1 MNTRKTWLA
10 LLALAIIGG
19 YAYYSS
25 LQPEPSKNH
34 KVFQLKPAQIERIEL
49 KGPAHDVVVE
59 RGKPGLWRIVKPVEA
74 DADNSS
80 ADALASALADLQ
92 TTETVD
98 SNPQD
103 LGNFGLADP
112 SVTVYIT
119 TNTGRTLPG
128 VMVGKNTPVGASTYI
143 KLTDSPAVMLT
154 DAGFSAEATKSLDDL
169 RSKTLIGFTA
179 NQINRVVLTKSDGST
194 IELARKGENWSIVKP
209 REYPADS
216 AAVTQL
222 LDTIAAARV
231 DQFVDDHPEDLN
243 RFGLATPSLKLQ
255 VFGGKDNAEESLLF
269 GFEQSKAYANAV
281 YVRRGEG
288 DQPVCTVAE
297 YVVKELSKSYD
308 DLRDKTVLRFD
319 PKNVARISIAGGP
332 VQIVIASA
340 GKDKWTVTG
349 GGHTVPAETPVVQS
363 LLDQLQQLKGSS
375 IVEDPMTDPAR
386 FGMAEPTLTITLYD
400 AAGKT
405 IGVIHASQ
413 VEETATPQNPS
424 AKPVAQTK
432 GYATSSADQAV
443 YEIPT
448 AMVRDLETT
457 ATRLHNDAEPPPSPS
472 PAAASHA
479 GSPAP
484 TGAATPPAQ

>member
-34 KVFQLKPAQIERIEL
+34 TVFQLKLDQIERIEL
-49 KGPAHDVVVE
+49 KGPARDVVIE
-59 RGKPGLWRIVKPVEA
+59 RVKPGLWRIVKPVEA

-80 ADALASALADLQ
+80 VDALASALASLQ

-98 SNPQD
+98 TNPQD

-119 TNTGRTLPG
+119 TKSGRTLPG
-128 VMVGKNTPVGASTYI
+128 VMVGKNTPVGANTYV
-143 KLTDSPAVMLT
+143 KLTDAPAVMLT

-179 NQINRVVLTKSDGST
+179 DQINRVVLTRSDGSAL
-194 IELARKGENWSIVKP
+194 ELARKGQNWSIVKP
-209 REYPADS
+209 REYPADP
-216 AAVTQL
+216 AAVNQL

-231 DQFVDDHPEDLN
+231 NQFVDDHPEDLT

-281 YVRRGEG
+281 YVRRGGG

-297 YVVKELSKSYD
+297 YVVKELSKGYD
-308 DLRDKTVLRFD
+308 DLRDKSVLRFD
-319 PKNVARISIAGGP
+319 PKDVARISIAGGP
-332 VQIVIASA
+332 VQIVIDSV

-349 GGHTVPAETPVVQS
+349 AGHTVPAETPVVQS

-375 IVEDPMTDPAR
+375 IVEDPMTDAAR

-400 AAGKT
+400 ASGKT

-413 VEETATPQNPS
+413 VEETSTPQNPS
-424 AKPVAQTK
+424 AKPIARTM

-448 AMVRDLETT
+448 AMIGDLETT
-457 ATRLHNDAEPPPSPS
+457 ATHLHNDAEPPPPS
-472 PAAASHA
+472 PAAASPA

-484 TGAATPPAQ
+484 SDAAAPPSAQ

>member
-34 KVFQLKPAQIERIEL
+34 AVFQLKPDQIERIEL
-49 KGPAHDVVVE
+49 KGPARDVVIE
-59 RGKPGLWRIVKPVEA
+59 RGKPGLWRIVKPVAA

-80 ADALASALADLQ
+80 ADALASALASLQ

-98 SNPQD
+98 TNPRD

-119 TNTGRTLPG
+119 TKNGRTLPG
-128 VMVGKNTPVGASTYI
+128 VMVGKDTPVGANTYV
-143 KLTDSPAVMLT
+143 KLTDAPAVMLT

-179 NQINRVVLTKSDGST
+179 DQINRVVLTRSDGSAL
-194 IELARKGENWSIVKP
+194 ELARKGQNWSIVKP
-209 REYPADS
+209 REYPADP
-216 AAVTQL
+216 AAVNQL

-231 DQFVDDHPEDLN
+231 SQFVDDHPEDLN

-297 YVVKELSKSYD
+297 YVVKELGKGYD
-308 DLRDKTVLRFD
+308 DLRDKSVLRFD
-319 PKNVARISIAGGP
+319 PKDVARISIAGGP
-332 VQIVIASA
+332 VQIVIDSA

-349 GGHTVPAETPVVQS
+349 AGRTVPAETPVVQS
-363 LLDQLQQLKGSS
+363 LLDQMQQLKGSG
-375 IVEDPMTDPAR
+375 IVEDPMTDAAR

-400 AAGKT
+400 ASGKT
-405 IGVIHASQ
+405 IGVIRASQ

-424 AKPVAQTK
+424 AKPIAKTK
-432 GYATSSADQAV
+432 GYATSSVDQAV

-448 AMVRDLETT
+448 AMIRDLETT
-457 ATRLHNDAEPPPSPS
+457 ATHLHNEAEPPPSP
-472 PAAASHA
+472 AAASPA

-484 TGAATPPAQ
+484 TDAPATPSAQ